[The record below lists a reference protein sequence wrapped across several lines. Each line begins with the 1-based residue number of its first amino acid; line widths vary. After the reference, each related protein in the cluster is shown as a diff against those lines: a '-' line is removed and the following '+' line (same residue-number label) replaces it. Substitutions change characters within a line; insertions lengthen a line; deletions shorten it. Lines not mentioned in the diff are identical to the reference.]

1 MAQST
6 QHKLSRVRKPR
17 VHITYD
23 VETGGAEVK
32 RELPFVVGI
41 LGDFSAQS
49 DVPKK
54 PLRERKLVQID
65 PDNFNEVM
73 AKLAPAVEFRVKNT
87 LTDDDSELSVK
98 LKFESMGDFHPAQI
112 VQKVEPLRRLLEVR
126 NRLRDLMSRVDRS
139 EELEKLLTSCLENE
153 DDLKSLASQLD
164 ESGLGQESDD
174 ASDESADADSE

>member
-49 DVPKK
+49 EVPKK
-54 PLRERKLVQID
+54 SLRDRKLVQID
-65 PDNFNEVM
+65 PDNFNDIM
-73 AKLAPAVEFRVKNT
+73 AKLEPGLEYRVKNT
-87 LTDDDSELSVK
+87 IADDDSELSIK
-98 LKFESMGDFHPAQI
+98 LKFESMADFHPANV
-112 VQKVEPLRRLLEVR
+112 VQQVEPLRKLLEVR
-126 NRLRDLMSRVDRS
+126 NRLRDLISRVDRS
-139 EELEKLLTSCLENE
+139 EELEALLSSCLENE
-153 DDLKSLASQLD
+153 EDLKTLSSQLD
-164 ESGLGQESDD
+164 ESGLGAET
-174 ASDESADADSE
+174 DESSESEEA